1 MDQVRAMKIFVRIY
15 ERSSFTAAAEDLEIP
30 RATLTHVMNQF
41 EQWLGTRLLERST
54 RRVRPTLDGEA
65 YYRRCVNL
73 LAELEEA
80 ELAFRQSVPKGRLRV
95 DLHGTLARFFVIPAL
110 PSFMQLYPGIEL
122 SLSETDR
129 FVDLIEEGVDCVVR
143 AGTLGDSSLIGRHLV
158 DLPQVTCA
166 SPAYIETYGAPLSVD
181 DLGKHQAINYISRT
195 SGRPFPFEFQI
206 NGTVQEITIPTAISV
221 FGAEIYTASAIAGI
235 GIIQVPRYRVAK
247 ELQQETLCELLPDNL
262 PPTMPVSVL
271 YPQNRHLSP
280 RVRVFVDWLKEVFQ
294 AGTPG

>member
-15 ERSSFTAAAEDLEIP
+15 ERSSFTAAADDLEIP

-110 PSFMQLYPGIEL
+110 PDFMQRYPGIEL
-122 SLSETDR
+122 SFSETDR

-143 AGTLGDSSLIGRHLV
+143 AGTLGDSSLIGRHLI

-166 SPAYIETYGAPLSVD
+166 SPAYIERYGQPQRVA
-181 DLGKHQAINYISRT
+181 DLAMHKAINYVSRT
-195 SGRPFPFEFQI
+195 SGKLFPFEFQ
-206 NGTVQEITIPTAISV
+206 GEGGVQEVIIPTAITV
-221 FGAEIYTASAIAGI
+221 FGAEIYTASALAGI
-235 GIIQVPRYRVAK
+235 GIIQVPRYRIAR
-247 ELQQETLCELLPDNL
+247 ELEQDVLRELLPAN
-262 PPTMPVSVL
+262 PPPPMPVSVL

-280 RVRVFVDWLKEVFQ
+280 RVRVFVDWLKEIFK
-294 AGTPG
+294 G

>member
-15 ERSSFTAAAEDLEIP
+15 ERSSFTAAAEDLALP

-65 YYRRCVNL
+65 YYRRCVLL

-110 PSFMQLYPGIEL
+110 PEFIKRYPGIEL
-122 SLSETDR
+122 SFSEADR
-129 FVDLIEEGVDCVVR
+129 FVDLIQEGVDCVVR
-143 AGTLGDSSLIGRHLV
+143 AGTLSDSSLIGRHLV
-158 DLPQVTCA
+158 NLPQVTCA
-166 SPAYIETYGAPLSVD
+166 SPAYISTYGAPQNLA
-181 DLGKHQAINYISRT
+181 DLDRHKAINYVSR
-195 SGRPFPFEFQI
+195 SGKAFPFEFQVDGI
-206 NGTVQEITIPTAISV
+206 VQEIAIAPAISV
-221 FGAEIYTASAIAGI
+221 FGAEIYTASALAGI

-247 ELQQETLCELLPDNL
+247 ELREGVLRELLPDNL
-262 PPTMPVSVL
+262 PPPMPVSVL

-280 RVRVFVDWLKEVFQ
+280 RVRVFVEWLKEIFNR
-294 AGTPG
+294 